1 MPQSLSQIY
10 LHIIFSTKVRKQWL
24 DASIRPRPFAYTATV
39 LNNLGC
45 VPTEV
50 GGYSDHLHILCSL
63 SRTISLAEL
72 VEEIKKPTS
81 KWMKAQGEGFQD
93 FYWQSGYGAFSV
105 SRSNVGDVREYIM
118 RQDEHHKTMSF
129 QDELRR
135 LLTAHGVEFD
145 ERYVWD

>member
-10 LHIIFSTKVRKQWL
+10 LHVVFSTKLRKPWL
-24 DASIRPRPFAYTATV
+24 DPPIRPRLFAYTATV

-63 SRTISLAEL
+63 SRTMSPAQL

-81 KWMKAQGEGFQD
+81 KWMKSQGESFQD

-105 SRSNVGDVREYIM
+105 SRSNLGEVREYIM
-118 RQDEHHKTMSF
+118 RQVEHHRTMTF
-129 QDELRR
+129 QDEFRK
-135 LLTAHGVEFD
+135 LLDAHGVEFD